1 MNSLPFEEFLSQK
14 INEIDM
20 PSDLKS
26 FFLSP
31 RQAVVFGCGNQGHVS
46 TDLCHMFHKKVFSF
60 LVSDGGQ
67 RLCPFWPEI
76 PFFTLS
82 QFPVEMKKDVD
93 VIISVSE
100 KYNDEVR
107 GNLLNA
113 GFKNVFCIQNWT
125 EINEKLCIAW
135 HDAYF
140 TYQMSIDPKKI
151 SLDKDAEG
159 ETFLQIASDDRFFA
173 MYYSDDPSIR
183 RHVLGTFRDI
193 ALPSLFGQNDYV
205 TEGPYEYGN
214 VTLKEGDTVL
224 DLGSNLGLFSSV
236 ALAKG
241 CCVHAFE
248 PTPALITLLEKTLS
262 LSVKKGE
269 YTIWPYAVADQ
280 EGENSFGMFDG
291 ENGDLKLARNS
302 LFEKEG
308 MNKSIVVKTISLD
321 KFVADNNIQKI
332 DFIKADIEGAERYM
346 LMGAKRILRDFAP
359 KLALC
364 TYHLPDD
371 PHVMEN
377 LILEANPHYII
388 EHKWSKL
395 YAYCPER

>member
-1 MNSLPFEEFLSQK
+1 MKSLPFEEFLSQK
-14 INEIDM
+14 IHEIDM
-20 PSDLKS
+20 PCDLKS

-31 RQAVVFGCGNQGHVS
+31 RQAVVFGCGNQGYVS

-67 RLCPFWPEI
+67 RLYPFWPEI

-93 VIISVSE
+93 IIISVSE
-100 KYNDEVR
+100 KYNNEIRDV
-107 GNLLNA
+107 LLKG
-113 GFKNVFCIQNWT
+113 GFENVFCVENWT
-125 EINEKLCIAW
+125 DINEKICVAW
-135 HDAYF
+135 HDIYF
-140 TYQMSIDPKKI
+140 SYQMTINPESI
-151 SLDKDAEG
+151 SFVKDIND
-159 ETFLQIASDDRFFA
+159 ETFLRVSLGSRFFA
-173 MYYSDDPSIR
+173 MYYSDEPCIR
-183 RHVLGTFRDI
+183 RNVLGNFRDV

-214 VTLKEGDTVL
+214 VSLKEGDIVL

-248 PTPALITLLEKTLS
+248 PTPSLTPLLEKTLS
-262 LSVKKGE
+262 LSGKKSE
-269 YTIWPYAVADQ
+269 YTIWPYAVSDQ
-280 EGENSFGMFDG
+280 EGESSFGMFDG
-291 ENGDLKLARNS
+291 EDGDLRLSRNS

-308 MNKSIVVKTISLD
+308 MNRSIVVKTISLD
-321 KFVADNNIQKI
+321 KFVADNKIQKI

-346 LMGAKRILRDFAP
+346 LMGAKQVLRDFAP

-371 PHVMEN
+371 PCVMEN

>member
-1 MNSLPFEEFLSQK
+1 MNNLSFEEFLNHK
-14 INEIDM
+14 MDKIDM
-20 PSDLKS
+20 PRELKA
-26 FFLSP
+26 FFKSP
-31 RQAVVFGCGNQGHVS
+31 RQAVIFGCGNQGHVS
-46 TDLCHMFHKKVFSF
+46 MDLCHMFHKKVFSF

-67 RLCPFWPEI
+67 RLCPFWPEV

-93 VIISVSE
+93 IIISVSE
-100 KYNDEVR
+100 KYNNEIRDV
-107 GNLLNA
+107 LLKG
-113 GFKNVFCIQNWT
+113 GFENVFCVENWT
-125 EINEKLCIAW
+125 DINEKLCIAW
-135 HDAYF
+135 HSAYF
-140 TYQMSIDPKKI
+140 SYQMSIDPKKI
-151 SLDKDAEG
+151 LRNKDANG
-159 ETFLQIASDDRFFA
+159 ETFLQIASGDRFFA

-183 RHVLGTFRDI
+183 KHVLGTFRDI

-214 VTLKEGDTVL
+214 VSLKKGDTVL

-241 CCVHAFE
+241 CVVHAFE
-248 PTPALITLLEKTLS
+248 PTPELIPLLEKTLS
-262 LSVKKGE
+262 LTSKKGE
-269 YTIWPYAVADQ
+269 YTIWPYAVAEQ
-280 EGENSFGMFDG
+280 EGEKSFCMYDG
-291 ENGDLKLARNS
+291 ENGDLKLSKNS
-302 LFEKEG
+302 LFEKDG
-308 MNKSIVVKTISLD
+308 MDKSIIVKTISLD
-321 KFVADNNIQKI
+321 KFVSDNNIQKI

-346 LMGAKRILRDFAP
+346 LMGAKQVLRDFAP

-371 PHVMEN
+371 PCVMEN

-395 YAYCPER
+395 YAYCPEK